1 MRHQSALMLFAIF
14 TLPAQAQWQK
24 EIPITNV
31 AKQSDGIRAT
41 FQSGAVLRL
50 QVCSESI
57 IHVIYSPTGTLP
69 TRPEYVV
76 TKASWAPTQF
86 NIETEG
92 GKTTLSTSAVKA
104 TVDQKSGAIT
114 FSAGNDQLFT
124 NASNYMTPALVNGE
138 KTYRSEMVVGMYGS
152 HEGFYGLGQ
161 HQAGVWNYRG
171 DSVDLSQEN
180 TNIAIPMLL
189 SSKGYGIFLN
199 NSSRSRVNNR
209 FVHVTY

>member
-92 GKTTLSTSAVKA
+92 GKTTPPL
-104 TVDQKSGAIT
+104 
-114 FSAGNDQLFT
+114 
-124 NASNYMTPALVNGE
+124 P
-138 KTYRSEMVVGMYGS
+138 
-152 HEGFYGLGQ
+152 
-161 HQAGVWNYRG
+161 
-171 DSVDLSQEN
+171 
-180 TNIAIPMLL
+180 
-189 SSKGYGIFLN
+189 
-199 NSSRSRVNNR
+199 
-209 FVHVTY
+209 